1 MPIYHDLLW
10 FYFIVRIIV
19 VLKVTTMYINNMH
32 YLDLSQMVVIY
43 DRNVYQS
50 DVDTYILDLKPEQE
64 NCNNY
69 DQ

>member
-10 FYFIVRIIV
+10 FYFIVIIMV

-50 DVDTYILDLKPEQE
+50 DVDTYILDLKPEQGE
-64 NCNNY
+64 Y
-69 DQ
+69 